1 MDKLELFLPIDPA
14 ELPTAQQKGVKV
26 INGRVMFFETSRVK
40 AARKLIMQSVLD
52 ACKDNRLFDCDAYQV
67 TIVYV
72 YRPATIRRRDYGMP
86 KVTRPDVDNLTKL
99 VLDAISDS
107 HIAWDDD
114 GAVSSLAL
122 RKRYAYEDEEAF
134 IYVLI
139 EPETQGSRDELGLE
153 V

>member
-1 MDKLELFLPIDPA
+1 MGKLELYLPIDPA
-14 ELPTAQQKGVKV
+14 ELPTAQQKGAKV
-26 INGRVMFFETSRVK
+26 VGRRVMFFETSRVK
-40 AARKLIMQSVLD
+40 SARKLIMASVLD
-52 ACKDNRLFDCDAYQV
+52 ACKGNRLFDWVAYQV

-72 YRPATIRRRDYGMP
+72 YRPATILRRDFGMP

-99 VLDAISDS
+99 VLDAISDA
-107 HIAWDDD
+107 HIAWADD

-122 RKRYAYEDEEAF
+122 KKRYAYEDEEAF